1 MKKNLFIILFSMMA
15 MSGAY
20 FLFSTSVEAGEC
32 ARTGTKINIDR
43 QSVAVN
49 EYTVNGDEAGYGQT
63 NCVEEPL
70 YYKVSI
76 YKVLFCTADPYVS
89 NDNPDF
95 TSCTGTIFET
105 ALTTG
110 KEIIIQTGVS
120 TDLIDDSIILPI
132 GSYSHAALIVDS
144 HLGLKHTETFIDK
157 DGTTSF
163 DMIGATANG
172 PVCWTRHDKATAFSG
187 PTAATHTS
195 GLHPSGLAFT
205 VTSTSATANNTLDC
219 GTALP
224 ADWATVDRY
233 YSYEIIDS
241 ISDTCDENNNCSST
255 FGAHQDYDTADD
267 LGIGGLAASLLLK
280 ADGLTKATA
289 RANAV
294 KIGYFISF
302 TTPKRITENT
312 TGLQLN
318 FTTSSSVSVDTTKTG
333 TTTVKVFALKVG
345 ADPFGV
351 RFRTKSRRRATG
363 STGDWR

>member
-32 ARTGTKINIDR
+32 ARTGTKIQID
-43 QSVAVN
+43 QQDDGTN
-49 EYTVNGDEAGYGQT
+49 EFSVNGDEAVGFGQR

-95 TSCTGTIFET
+95 TSCIGTIFET

-132 GSYSHAALIVDS
+132 GSYSHAALIVDN

-163 DMIGATANG
+163 DMIGAETDG
-172 PVCWTRHDKATAFSG
+172 PVCWTRDNKATAFSG
-187 PTAATHTS
+187 PTAGSHTS
-195 GLHPSGLAFT
+195 GLHPSGLDFT
-205 VTSTSATANNTLDC
+205 VTSPTTDGRASNTLDC
-219 GTALP
+219 AAALP

-255 FGAHQDYDTADD
+255 FGAHIDYEAADD
-267 LGIGGLAASLLLK
+267 LGVGGLAASLLLK

-318 FTTSSSVSVDTTKTG
+318 FTTSSSVSVDTAKAG
-333 TTTVKVFALKVG
+333 TSVFALKVG

>member
-1 MKKNLFIILFSMMA
+1 MKKNLFIILFSMMV
-15 MSGAY
+15 MSGAS
-20 FLFSTSVEAGEC
+20 FLFSSSVEAAEC
-32 ARTGTKINIDR
+32 ARTGIMIQID
-43 QSVAVN
+43 QQDDGTN
-49 EYTVNGDEAGYGQT
+49 EFSVNGDDASGFGQR

-70 YYKVSI
+70 YYKVSV

-95 TSCTGTIFET
+95 KSCIGTIFET

-110 KEIIIQTGVS
+110 KEIIIQSGVPS
-120 TDLIDDSIILPI
+120 DLIDNSIILPI
-132 GSYSHAALIVDS
+132 GSYSYAAIIVDN

-172 PVCWTRHDKATAFSG
+172 PVCWTRHNKATAFSG

-267 LGIGGLAASLLLK
+267 LGVGGLAASLLLK

-302 TTPKRITENT
+302 TTPKRITEST
-312 TGLQLN
+312 IGLQLN
-318 FTTSSSVSVDTTKTG
+318 FTTSSSVSVDTYKTG
-333 TTTVKVFALKVG
+333 TSVFALKVG

>member
-1 MKKNLFIILFSMMA
+1 MMA

-32 ARTGTKINIDR
+32 ARTGTKIQID
-43 QSVAVN
+43 QQDDGTN
-49 EYTVNGDEAGYGQT
+49 EFSVNGDDASGFGQR

-70 YYKVSI
+70 YYKVSV

-95 TSCTGTIFET
+95 TSCIGTIFET

-110 KEIIIQTGVS
+110 KEIIIQPGVP
-120 TDLIDDSIILPI
+120 TDLIDNSIILPI
-132 GSYSHAALIVDS
+132 GSYSYAAIIVDN
-144 HLGLKHTETFIDK
+144 HLGLKHTETFIDQ
-157 DGTTSF
+157 DGSTTVN
-163 DMIGATANG
+163 MRGATGDDG
-172 PVCWTRHDKATAFSG
+172 PVCWTRHNKATAFSG
-187 PTAATHTS
+187 PTAGSHTS

-205 VTSTSATANNTLDC
+205 VTSTSNQANNTLDC

-267 LGIGGLAASLLLK
+267 LGVGGLAASLLLK

-294 KIGYFISF
+294 KIGYFINF
-302 TTPKRITENT
+302 TTPKRITEDT
-312 TGLQLN
+312 IGLQLN
-318 FTTSSSVSVDTTKTG
+318 FTTSSSVSVDTAKAG
-333 TTTVKVFALKVG
+333 TSVFALKVG

>member
-1 MKKNLFIILFSMMA
+1 MMA

-32 ARTGTKINIDR
+32 ARTGTKIQID
-43 QSVAVN
+43 QQDDGTN
-49 EYTVNGDEAGYGQT
+49 EFSVNGDEAVGFGQR

-95 TSCTGTIFET
+95 TSCIGTIFET

-132 GSYSHAALIVDS
+132 GTYSHAALIVDN
-144 HLGLKHTETFIDK
+144 HLGLKHTETFIDQ
-157 DGTTSF
+157 DGSTTVN
-163 DMIGATANG
+163 MRGATGDDG
-172 PVCWTRHDKATAFSG
+172 PVCWTREGKATAFSG
-187 PTAATHTS
+187 PAAATHTS

-205 VTSTSATANNTLDC
+205 VTSTSDKTKNTLDC
-219 GTALP
+219 GAALP
-224 ADWATVDRY
+224 ADWATVDKY

-241 ISDTCDENNNCSST
+241 ISDTCDENSNCDST
-255 FGAHQDYDTADD
+255 FGAYIDYDTADD
-267 LGIGGLAASLLLK
+267 LGVGGLAARLLLK
-280 ADGLTKATA
+280 ADGLTKATE
-289 RANAV
+289 RSDAV

-318 FTTSSSVSVDTTKTG
+318 FTTSSSVSVDTYKVG
-333 TTTVKVFALKVG
+333 TTVFALKVG

-351 RFRTKSRRRATG
+351 RFRTKSRRGARG
-363 STGDWR
+363 SAGDWR

>member
-1 MKKNLFIILFSMMA
+1 MKKNLFIILFSMMV
-15 MSGAY
+15 MSGAS
-20 FLFSTSVEAGEC
+20 FLFSSSVEAAEC
-32 ARTGTKINIDR
+32 ARTGTKIQIDA
-43 QSVAVN
+43 QSVNAN
-49 EYTVNGDEAGYGQT
+49 EFSVSGDDASGFGQR
-63 NCVEEPL
+63 NCIEEPL

-95 TSCTGTIFET
+95 TSCIGTIFET

-132 GSYSHAALIVDS
+132 GTYSHAALIVDN

-163 DMIGATANG
+163 DMIGAETDG
-172 PVCWTRHDKATAFSG
+172 PVCWTRHNKATAFSG
-187 PTAATHTS
+187 PTAGSHIS
-195 GLHPSGLAFT
+195 GLHPGGLDFT
-205 VTSTSATANNTLDC
+205 VTSSTTSGRASNTLNC

-224 ADWATVDRY
+224 ADWATVDKY

-241 ISDTCDENNNCSST
+241 ISDTCDDDCDST
-255 FGAHQDYDTADD
+255 FGAHTDYDTADD

-280 ADGLTKATA
+280 ADGLTKATE
-289 RANAV
+289 RSDAV

-302 TTPKRITENT
+302 TTPKRITEST
-312 TGLQLN
+312 IGLQLN
-318 FTTSSSVSVDTTKTG
+318 FTTSSSVSVDTGKTG
-333 TTTVKVFALKVG
+333 TSVFALKVG

>member
-110 KEIIIQTGVS
+110 KEIIIQSGVPS
-120 TDLIDDSIILPI
+120 DLIDNSIILPI
-132 GSYSHAALIVDS
+132 GSYSYAAIIVDN

-172 PVCWTRHDKATAFSG
+172 PVCWTREGKATAFSG
-187 PTAATHTS
+187 PAAGNHTS

-205 VTSTSATANNTLDC
+205 VTSTSDRTKNTLDC
-219 GTALP
+219 GAALP
-224 ADWATVDRY
+224 NDWATVDKY
-233 YSYEIIDS
+233 YSYELIDS
-241 ISDTCDENNNCSST
+241 ISDTCDEDSNCDST
-255 FGAHQDYDTADD
+255 FGAYIDYDTADD
-267 LGIGGLAASLLLK
+267 LGVGGLAASLLLK

-302 TTPKRITENT
+302 TTPKRITEDT
-312 TGLQLN
+312 IGLQLN
-318 FTTSSSVSVDTTKTG
+318 FTTSSSVSVDTGKDG
-333 TTTVKVFALKVG
+333 TSDVQVYALKVG

-351 RFRTKSRRRATG
+351 RFRTKSRRRARG
-363 STGDWR
+363 SIGDWR

>member
-95 TSCTGTIFET
+95 KSCIGTIFET
-105 ALTTG
+105 TLTTG
-110 KEIIIQTGVS
+110 KEIIIQSGVPS
-120 TDLIDDSIILPI
+120 DLIDNSIILPI
-132 GSYSHAALIVDS
+132 GSYSYAAIIVDN
-144 HLGLKHTETFIDK
+144 HLGLKHTETFIEK
-157 DGTTSF
+157 GGSAIN
-163 DMIGATANG
+163 MRGAVADG
-172 PVCWTRHDKATAFSG
+172 PVCWTRDGKATAFSG
-187 PTAATHTS
+187 PTAGSHIS
-195 GLHPSGLAFT
+195 GLHPGGLDFT
-205 VTSTSATANNTLDC
+205 VTSATTSGRASNTLDC

-224 ADWATVDRY
+224 ADWATVDKY

-241 ISDTCDENNNCSST
+241 ISDTCDENSNCDST
-255 FGAHQDYDTADD
+255 FGAYIDYDTADD
-267 LGIGGLAASLLLK
+267 LGVGGLAASLLLK

-294 KIGYFISF
+294 KIGYFINF
-302 TTPKRITENT
+302 TTPKLITEST
-312 TGLQLN
+312 TGLQIN
-318 FTTSSSVSVDTTKTG
+318 FTTSTSVSVDTGKDG
-333 TTTVKVFALKVG
+333 TSDVQVYALKVG

-351 RFRTKSRRRATG
+351 RFRTKNRRSRGT
-363 STGDWR
+363 WR